1 MKRDVELNYYLVKLY
16 VKWFFL
22 KYQGI
27 LFPNE
32 ISRKYMKYIYVI
44 EEYYLF
50 CTSQAIHD
58 MDYNLHY

>member
-1 MKRDVELNYYLVKLY
+1 MVFSK
-16 VKWFFL
+16 
-22 KYQGI
+22 
-27 LFPNE
+27 
-32 ISRKYMKYIYVI
+32 ISRNSLPQRNFKENHEIYVI